1 MMKKTLPEFNEAQL
15 LAIDSNAISESNQS
29 TKTEDRCGGATLRW
43 NVSDIKQIKKQMDAE
58 TR

>member
-1 MMKKTLPEFNEAQL
+1 MKKTLPEFNEAQL

-29 TKTEDRCGGATLRW
+29 TKTEGGCGGSTLRW